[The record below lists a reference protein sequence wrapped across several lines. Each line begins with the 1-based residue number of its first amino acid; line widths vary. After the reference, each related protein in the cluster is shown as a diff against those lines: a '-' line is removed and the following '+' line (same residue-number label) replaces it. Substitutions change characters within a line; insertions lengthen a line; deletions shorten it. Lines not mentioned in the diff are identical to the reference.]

1 MNMSKNDVIFEPV
14 KSSQLKEIG
23 HRDDVLYVRF
33 KNNKMYTYSPVSV
46 EKFEEFKAAE
56 SIGTYFHI
64 NFKMN
69 SELVCLHWH
78 SDTAETNINPLKIEN
93 MSPVAPNETVIKAL
107 VDFGT
112 AIKALKEGKRV
123 QRTGWNGKGLFVFM
137 QVPAT
142 INREIVPKMQSLP
155 QSVKD
160 EFERRFN
167 DPNEQIDA
175 IYYDNQLALV
185 NPSNLITGW
194 SPSTPD
200 ALAVDWVILD

>member
-1 MNMSKNDVIFEPV
+1 MNFG
-14 KSSQLKEIG
+14 QA
-23 HRDDVLYVRF
+23 
-33 KNNKMYTYSPVSV
+33 V
-46 EKFEEFKAAE
+46 E
-56 SIGTYFHI
+56 
-64 NFKMN
+64 
-69 SELVCLHWH
+69 
-78 SDTAETNINPLKIEN
+78 
-93 MSPVAPNETVIKAL
+93 
-107 VDFGT
+107 
-112 AIKALKEGKRV
+112 ALKQGKRV

-137 QVPAT
+137 QVPSS

-194 SPSTPD
+194 SPSTSD
-200 ALAVDWVILD
+200 ALADDWVILD